1 MSTSSPVEVPY
12 RVDGP
17 EDAPVLVLSN
27 SLGSTSE
34 MWDPQIPALTERFRV
49 IRYETRG
56 HDSAPVPDG
65 PYALD
70 ELGGDVLA
78 LLDRLGVE
86 RAHFAG
92 LSLGGM
98 TGMWLAVNAPER
110 IDRLVLLCTSAM
122 LANDHDWPLRARTV
136 REKGTGAVAE
146 AVVERWFTPAYVE
159 ANADVA
165 EHMRKMIADTPAEGY
180 AGCCDAIAAMDLV
193 EDLTRVKAPTL
204 VIAGRQD
211 PATPPRH
218 GEQIAGRIPAARLEL
233 VDAAHL
239 ASYERPDEV
248 IALMRQHLEAQ

>member
-1 MSTSSPVEVPY
+1 MSPSSPVEVPY

-27 SLGSTSE
+27 SLGSTSD
-34 MWDPQIPALTERFRV
+34 MWDPQVPALTERFRV
-49 IRYETRG
+49 IRYEIRG

-65 PYALD
+65 PYSLD
-70 ELGGDVLA
+70 DLGGDVVA

-86 RAHFAG
+86 CAHFAG

-110 IDRLVLLCTSAM
+110 VDRLVLMCTSAM
-122 LANDHDWPLRARTV
+122 LSADHDWPLRARTV

-159 ANADVA
+159 ANPDVA
-165 EHMRKMIADTPAEGY
+165 ERMRTMVADTPSEGY
-180 AGCCDAIAAMDLV
+180 AGCCDAIDAMDLV
-193 EDLTRVKAPTL
+193 QDIAAVKAPTL
-204 VIAGRQD
+204 VIAGRED

-218 GEQIAGRIPAARLEL
+218 AEQIAGQIPGARLEL

-248 IALMRQHLEAQ
+248 TALILSHLEAQ

>member
-1 MSTSSPVEVPY
+1 MSTSRPVEVPH

-17 EDAPVLVLSN
+17 QDAPALVLSN

-34 MWDPQIPALTERFRV
+34 MWDPQIPALSERFRV
-49 IRYETRG
+49 IRYEIRG

-65 PYALD
+65 PYSLD
-70 ELGGDVLA
+70 DLGGDVIA

-122 LANDHDWPLRARTV
+122 LARDHDWPLRARTV
-136 REKGTGAVAE
+136 REKGTGAVAQ
-146 AVVERWFTPAYVE
+146 AVVERWFTPGYAE
-159 ANADVA
+159 AHPDVA
-165 EHMRKMIADTPAEGY
+165 EHMREMVADTPAEGY
-180 AGCCDAIAAMDLV
+180 ASACDAIAAMDLV
-193 EDLTRVKAPTL
+193 EDLTRVTAPTL
-204 VIAGRQD
+204 VIAGRED

-218 GEQIAGRIPAARLEL
+218 GEQIAGQIPGARLEL

-248 IALMRQHLEAQ
+248 TELLLSHLEAQ